1 MIINLKIRNFKSIKD
16 EISLSFEPVEK
27 EDDYYIYEHNNQKI
41 LKMLMIYGQNASG
54 KTNILKA
61 LEFLRDFIFSAPINK
76 NDKINIKPFLFTKD
90 IKNDSYFEIE
100 FLQNGIKYLYQLTVS
115 DVEVIDERLYFYNPN
130 KALVFDRKEFK
141 FGSKI
146 NIKKSQK
153 ESLLNNTLINNTL
166 LSGYMKT
173 NIKIKEFDEVI
184 NWFSRLMKPIYPST
198 DLLGFTSNLL
208 HNKEIDKQFIVN
220 LLKNADFAIDNFE
233 FIENDIDEEFKEF
246 LLHLGKKKD
255 ADNFKKIDVL
265 FTHYKR
271 YQLDFISESRGT
283 QRFYQLV
290 IVLYLLL
297 RDCLIL
303 PIDELESSLHP
314 DLLKHF
320 LLIFL
325 ANSKESQ
332 LIFTTHSREL
342 LLEKDILR
350 FDTIYFTEKKE
361 DGSTELFSLSDFD
374 SNIIRKESSIYNIY
388 KNGKLGANPNLK
400 NYFLDI

>member
-208 HNKEIDKQFIVN
+208 HDKEIDKQFIVN

-233 FIENDIDEEFKEF
+233 VIENDIDEEFKEF
-246 LLHLGKKKD
+246 LLHLGKEKD